1 MQVFSQYGI
10 VVEAFHDRCDVQD
23 ALRHDFPFQTRI
35 QIKDGEFIKADF
47 IITATELT
55 LLPNLPF
62 SIVQV
67 TSIDY
72 DLNSAEWKIGLQSQ
86 PCASAVEVSL
96 NELTFI
102 HLNAAVIRK
111 IMLCNVLNFYF
122 MIPHSRTAFK

>member
-1 MQVFSQYGI
+1 MQVFSQYG
-10 VVEAFHDRCDVQD
+10 VVVKAFHDRCDVQD

-47 IITATELT
+47 IIAATELT

-72 DLNSAEWKIGLQSQ
+72 DLNSAEWKIGL
-86 PCASAVEVSL
+86 
-96 NELTFI
+96 
-102 HLNAAVIRK
+102 
-111 IMLCNVLNFYF
+111 
-122 MIPHSRTAFK
+122 